1 MTIVGL
7 VGDTRHTTLDA
18 APEPEI
24 YRPLAQW
31 PTAMMVTAVR
41 TAGAPASLGTLL
53 RQQVREIDPNL
64 AVDQVQTMEA
74 SIDRTVARRR
84 FEMWLFSLFGLLAG
98 VLAAIGIYGVMS
110 YVAGL
115 RRREMGIRLAL
126 GARPAQIKALVTR
139 QGLRPVVV
147 GLAGGLAAAWWL
159 TTLLESRLFEVK
171 PRDPT
176 SLVATA
182 IGFLAVAVVA
192 CWVPARRAGKADPV
206 LILKSE

>member
-1 MTIVGL
+1 M
-7 VGDTRHTTLDA
+7 
-18 APEPEI
+18 
-24 YRPLAQW
+24 
-31 PTAMMVTAVR
+31 
-41 TAGAPASLGTLL
+41 
-53 RQQVREIDPNL
+53 
-64 AVDQVQTMEA
+64 
-74 SIDRTVARRR
+74 
-84 FEMWLFSLFGLLAG
+84 
-98 VLAAIGIYGVMS
+98 LAAIGIYGVMS

-147 GLAGGLAAAWWL
+147 GLAGGASLAAWRARDDASQVAAVPG
-159 TTLLESRLFEVK
+159 EA
-171 PRDPT
+171 PRPT
-176 SLVATA
+176 ASLVATA